1 MRKSSNINSK
11 PPKTIKKPQNSK
23 SQGNTMELT
32 PGMRQY
38 MEIKDHH
45 PDCIVLFR
53 MGDFYETF
61 YEDAKTVSR
70 VLDITLTARGKG
82 EKRAP
87 LAGIPYHALD
97 NYLGK
102 LINANYKVCIVEQ
115 LEDPKQAKG
124 LVKRGVT
131 RIVTPGTVI
140 EENIL
145 RNESNNFIMSIN
157 KEEFFGIAI
166 ADISTGEFVTTEF
179 QETTKLLGEIEK
191 YSPAEIIVPTS
202 YYDSEL
208 VKKIRENYNV
218 NTLDDRF
225 YWIDK
230 AKKTLQEHFQTETLD
245 GFGLKEKPV
254 AISSSGALIS
264 YLKETQLNELKHLNK
279 IQTYSIDNFMIIDSS
294 TQRNLELLKN
304 IKDGSTRGTLFEVIN
319 KTITSMGSRKLKQWM
334 LRPLLSADIIN
345 KRLNAIE
352 ELNTSALLREE
363 IKDILSQISDIERI
377 SARII
382 YGSANARD
390 LISLKNSLKHVPK
403 LKALTKECKSNFLKE
418 ISQMNELNGAVE
430 RISKTLKEEPALS
443 LREGNLIKKGF
454 SHELDELRN
463 ISTNGRE
470 WLSQFEEEERQKT
483 GIKNLK
489 VKYNKIFG
497 YFIEVLKSQL
507 SLVPEHYIR
516 KQTQANSERY
526 ITEEL
531 KNKENMILG
540 AQDKIHA
547 MEYEIF
553 LNVLEETSKH
563 IEEIQKIANNISSLD
578 CLHSLSQVALE
589 NNYCKPKILESEII
603 EIKAGRHP
611 VVEKIETNFV
621 ENDCILNEQEKMKII
636 TGPNMAGKSTFLR
649 QNALIILLAQIGSY
663 TPAKFA
669 NIGIVDR
676 IFTRVGAY
684 DDLSQGQSTF
694 MVEMTET
701 ANILNNATKRSFVI
715 LDEIGRGTSTYD
727 GFSLAWAIAEHLI
740 KDIEAKTL
748 FATHYH
754 QLNKMCD
761 EFPKIKNYHIS
772 VEENN
777 DKITFLRKIIEG
789 GTDKSYGVQVAKIAG
804 LPNEVI
810 YKAKVLMKT
819 LEKED
824 NIMKTLEEE
833 VIQKQEVEKEQGQK
847 ELKEISWHDIT
858 KKEEQKRDK
867 KQKTLLDIK

>member
-1 MRKSSNINSK
+1 
-11 PPKTIKKPQNSK
+11 
-23 SQGNTMELT
+23 
-32 PGMRQY
+32 
-38 MEIKDHH
+38 MEIKDKH
-45 PDCIVLFR
+45 PDCVVLFR

-102 LINANYKVCIVEQ
+102 LVTAGYKVCMVEQ
-115 LEDPKQAKG
+115 LEDPKKAKG
-124 LVKRGVT
+124 LVKRGVV

-140 EENIL
+140 EDHIL
-145 RNESNNFIMSIN
+145 NKDSNNFIMSIN

-179 QETTKLLGEIEK
+179 KETNKLLGEIEK
-191 YSPAEIIVPTS
+191 YAPAEIIVPTS
-202 YYDSEL
+202 YYDSDL
-208 VKKIRENYNV
+208 VKKIRENYYV
-218 NTLDDRF
+218 TTLDDRF

-230 AKKTLQEHFQTETLD
+230 AEKTLKEHFQTQTLD
-245 GFGLKEKPV
+245 GFGLKEKSI
-254 AISSSGALIS
+254 ATTAAGSLLS
-264 YLKETQLNELKHLNK
+264 YLQETQLNSLKHLNK
-279 IQTYSIDNFMIIDSS
+279 IKTYSIDNFMIIDSS

-304 IKDGSTRGTLFEVIN
+304 IKDASTRGTLFEVIN
-319 KTITSMGSRKLKQWM
+319 KTVTSMGSRKLKQWM
-334 LRPLLSADIIN
+334 LRPLLSADVIN

-363 IKDILSQISDIERI
+363 IKDILTQISDIERI

-403 LKALTKECKSNFLKE
+403 LKELTKDAKSNFLKE
-418 ISQMNELNGAVE
+418 ISTINELNSLVI

-443 LREGNLIKKGF
+443 LREGNLIQPGF
-454 SHELDELRN
+454 NSELDELRN
-463 ISTNGRE
+463 ISMNGRE

-483 GIKNLK
+483 GIKSLK
-489 VKYNKIFG
+489 IKYNKIFG
-497 YFIEVLKSQL
+497 YFIEVLKSQVP
-507 SLVPEHYIR
+507 LVPEHYIR

-547 MEYEIF
+547 MEYELF
-553 LNVLEETSKH
+553 LTVLEETSKH
-563 IEEIQKIANNISSLD
+563 IEEIQSIANNISSLD
-578 CLHSLSQVALE
+578 CLHSLSTVSLE
-589 NNYCKPKILESEII
+589 NNYCKPKILESEVV

-621 ENDCILNEQEKMKII
+621 DNSCTFNESEKMKII

-663 TPAKFA
+663 TPAKTA

-701 ANILNNATKRSFVI
+701 ANILNNATKKSFVI

-740 KDIEAKTL
+740 KNIKAKTL

-754 QLNKMCD
+754 QLNKMCE
-761 EFPKIKNYHIS
+761 EFKGIKNYHIS
-772 VEENN
+772 VEEDN
-777 DKITFLRKIIEG
+777 DQITFLRKIVEG

-833 VIQKQEVEKEQGQK
+833 VIQKQEVEKEEGQK

-858 KKEEQKRDK
+858 KKEKQQRDK
-867 KQKTLLDIK
+867 NQKTLLDIK